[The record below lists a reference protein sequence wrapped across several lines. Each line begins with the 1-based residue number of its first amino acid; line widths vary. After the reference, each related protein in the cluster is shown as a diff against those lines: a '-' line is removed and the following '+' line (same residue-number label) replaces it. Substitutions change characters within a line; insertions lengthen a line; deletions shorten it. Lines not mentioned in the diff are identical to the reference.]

1 MVDFK
6 EKFKELIEHTFIP
19 STASSV
25 VKTKAWHNI
34 YNLLIP
40 NIPEKLYRY
49 RSFNEY
55 SLSDF
60 ENGKI
65 SLCHAGMFPDKYDS
79 YIYVD
84 RNKIHQDLE
93 FALKN
98 ALQNCLQ
105 DVTQKSPFLKTEK
118 ASEICYYRE
127 LGLSEKQIIE
137 KLYNNYSNFI
147 DDIKNDMKKRETRL
161 RNSCSN
167 AKIGCFTE
175 SVQSKYMWDRY
186 ADGYKGFAL
195 EYDFRK
201 CIYKYTNINLN
212 VNLFPVIYTDILPD
226 FTLEEGNLYVRECFS
241 KLDVN
246 NVWSYML
253 DINCPFN
260 QLYFYKAYLYKDRK
274 EYSHECEWR
283 MLYYNLE
290 DDNDYVSIPDVECL
304 KAIYYG
310 PDIKYEN
317 KERLHK
323 IAMEKGIKEYEVYL
337 DTETRDYS
345 LQVKLFKE

>member
-1 MVDFK
+1 MPDQFTDLYDL
-6 EKFKELIEHTFIP
+6 FRIQSDRRLIEYNDLRIP
-19 STASSV
+19 QDRLCKPDTLPV
-25 VKTKAWHNI
+25 
-34 YNLLIP
+34 
-40 NIPEKLYRY
+40 
-49 RSFNEY
+49 
-55 SLSDF
+55 SL
-60 ENGKI
+60 G
-65 SLCHAGMFPDKYDS
+65 
-79 YIYVD
+79 
-84 RNKIHQDLE
+84 
-93 FALKN
+93 
-98 ALQNCLQ
+98 
-105 DVTQKSPFLKTEK
+105 
-118 ASEICYYRE
+118 
-127 LGLSEKQIIE
+127 QI
-137 KLYNNYSNFI
+137 
-147 DDIKNDMKKRETRL
+147 
-161 RNSCSN
+161 
-167 AKIGCFTE
+167 
-175 SVQSKYMWDRY
+175 

-283 MLYYNLE
+283 MLYYNIE

-345 LQVKLFKE
+345 LQVKLLKE

>member
-1 MVDFK
+1 
-6 EKFKELIEHTFIP
+6 
-19 STASSV
+19 
-25 VKTKAWHNI
+25 
-34 YNLLIP
+34 
-40 NIPEKLYRY
+40 
-49 RSFNEY
+49 
-55 SLSDF
+55 
-60 ENGKI
+60 
-65 SLCHAGMFPDKYDS
+65 
-79 YIYVD
+79 
-84 RNKIHQDLE
+84 
-93 FALKN
+93 
-98 ALQNCLQ
+98 
-105 DVTQKSPFLKTEK
+105 
-118 ASEICYYRE
+118 
-127 LGLSEKQIIE
+127 
-137 KLYNNYSNFI
+137 
-147 DDIKNDMKKRETRL
+147 MKKRETRL

-246 NVWSYML
+246 NVWSYIL

-283 MLYYNLE
+283 MLYYNIE

-345 LQVKLFKE
+345 LQVKLLKE